1 MPAYVL
7 TEMTWPEAKE
17 AFQTAVLAIV
27 PVGAQEQ
34 HGPHLKMS
42 CDAVLAT
49 EMARRLA
56 ERLHPHAVVTPTV
69 NMGVSP
75 HHLNFPGTITLHPET
90 LIRLLRDIVRSLHR
104 HGLRRFLFLNAHG
117 GNQATLQVAA
127 TALATELDVAVYVA
141 KTTASAKEA
150 LRAHIASPLYG
161 HACEREVSE
170 ALYLA
175 PQLVHPARLEA
186 GAIREG
192 TWRHLRP
199 GGALQGFYRY
209 EEMTENGCLG
219 DARRASAAI
228 GRALVEEAL
237 DNLEAALRAVLGLTE
252 RQAQA

>member
-1 MPAYVL
+1 MAVPAYVL

-17 AFQTAVLAIV
+17 AFQTATLAIV
-27 PVGAQEQ
+27 PIGAQEQ

-56 ERLHPHAVVTPTV
+56 ERLYPHAVVTPTV

-127 TALATELDVAVYVA
+127 TALAEELDVRLYIPPLAYCMDNA
-141 KTTASAKEA
+141 AMIAITGYFKA
-150 LRAHIASPLYG
+150 RAGLESPLTL
-161 HACEREVSE
+161 AAVP
-170 ALYLA
+170 ALT
-175 PQLVHPARLEA
+175 V
-186 GAIREG
+186 
-192 TWRHLRP
+192 
-199 GGALQGFYRY
+199 
-209 EEMTENGCLG
+209 
-219 DARRASAAI
+219 
-228 GRALVEEAL
+228 
-237 DNLEAALRAVLGLTE
+237 
-252 RQAQA
+252 